1 MQILEPKS
9 KEKMPK
15 LSEEDEKMWKAATK
29 QYNQLKLAEHR
40 VWQTD
45 LQVKI
50 ELKNAAL
57 AAMPGALP
65 PPCKR
70 RHDPSVYS
78 CWGRKPRRIWVR
90 YSGCVRC
97 LATPEED
104 MQVPAPC
111 T

>member
-1 MQILEPKS
+1 MIFSKAIPAAAAWLMQILEPKP

-57 AAMPGALP
+57 AALPGAL
-65 PPCKR
+65 
-70 RHDPSVYS
+70 SL
-78 CWGRKPRRIWVR
+78 
-90 YSGCVRC
+90 
-97 LATPEED
+97 LA
-104 MQVPAPC
+104 MQ